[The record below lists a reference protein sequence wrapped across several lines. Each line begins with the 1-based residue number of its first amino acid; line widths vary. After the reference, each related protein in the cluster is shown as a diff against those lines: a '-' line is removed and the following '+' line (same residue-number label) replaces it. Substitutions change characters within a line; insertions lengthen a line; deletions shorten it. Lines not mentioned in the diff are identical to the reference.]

1 MKHWYIFLLAV
12 LWCVQAVGQ
21 EGGFNPSNPPEPGQ
35 RYHLT
40 VSTMPA
46 EGGWTSPSG
55 RQQYGLGETVR
66 LNAYANTGFHFA
78 GWSQNGEVV
87 STESSYTYTIP
98 AADSELTALFEFGPE
113 SPEEPSPV
121 PLRHKLTLRAE
132 PSGGGSFNISSG
144 TLFGEGSTVRLQA
157 YTETGFEFVG
167 WRREGQTVSTDGAY
181 SFVMGTEDEELTG
194 VFRFNPANP
203 GNPGANSWN
212 KTTGELIVDDFVP
225 GNIMSAVDAV
235 IGGSGNRGA
244 VTMVTVAGQMSSY
257 DFGLVD
263 YMDNC
268 TLADLSRT
276 GGYTEIP
283 GYAFDGTAL
292 ASVSLPACVERI
304 GYRAFGNCAALTTL
318 SCYAQTP
325 PVLDNN
331 VFEGVNDGLVV
342 RVLASALPL
351 YSEAEGWKDFT
362 LLPLTEEVRSLEVNL
377 PADSGNRYANTT
389 LELINQ
395 TNGQKQRYVV
405 TDRTVYTFNGLLRN
419 CTYSVV
425 LRSANGAELGR
436 IDDIE
441 LDEADASVAFSS
453 LKELL
458 DVTLQ
463 VLLPDG
469 TDVTGMTQVTWL
481 DSAGTYLSQGQTLT
495 GLVAGTKLAYRV
507 ALDEKLGTEY
517 VVPAEQDYTVQAGSG
532 NNPACRLEAIAQV
545 AVAGRVTGEA
555 DDALSGAVV
564 SVSQKLNGQYS
575 KSFSTR
581 TDARGNFSLKVYD
594 AESTVSVSA
603 TDYVNYT
610 ASVPG
615 FGQDT
620 DLGVLRLEP
629 ISGPTVNL
637 AFTYTPSVREG
648 EVADTQS
655 WYSDY
660 ENVAYS
666 VYNETQG
673 RAVEGV
679 SVQYP
684 SLVLTEGA
692 EAGDRLRLTATS
704 KTGSFL
710 PVETTVVIAEDGS
723 ASATFPIVAWG
734 GIAASYN
741 TTDNASVTG
750 MLYDARGEL
759 VGKYA
764 YANSSLSIPSLPDGG
779 YTLVTMAGS
788 TFFNSV
794 LRLSQLAASGLT
806 EGTDYVQDVVDVKS
820 GVIVTVSNE
829 SVPPL
834 DESKLYYTGSNT
846 AFTVN
851 KASIVAGN
859 YLTLKGQVDF
869 REEYAGRV
877 SDVCLAVDL
886 PSSCSFVENSVMV
899 GSQISGYTLDGNRL
913 TIPFGE
919 DHSEQIRFCVIPT
932 AGGSFIPSAFVE
944 FELDGK
950 TVQQPIG
957 SAYSEVKDLSI
968 TVPEVVAKTSVPIS
982 GTAVGKSEVEIY
994 DNGILIGQTTAL
1006 ANGLWS
1012 TACELNEPYNLSSH
1026 SIYAKVRT
1034 PQGVL
1039 LQSETRVVDYDMN
1052 AIQVSS
1058 VTMFYDNPELNKMYE
1073 VTFDFQ
1079 NPTSEAQKYT
1089 YCIWNKEFSFTI
1101 NFTDNSPEK
1110 VSNVVLHV
1118 KTGDGNWRA
1127 LNARYDAKKDLWVAH
1142 GEFGDNYDGIVPVN
1156 VSVEFDLSST
1166 EIVLSEEMISDAY
1179 AVLTKEQENLS
1190 RHNQQTDSLHTLIVD
1205 ERNKIPLDLDVL
1217 SSLYSQYFALI
1228 SMAEPVL
1235 EETDTTLITDREL
1248 EVMQSEY
1255 DAFEAEYGTVSCD
1268 SLLTVSLSNIRYE
1281 VEESDISGIF
1291 AVSTCA
1297 GYTESQLG
1305 EEFEK
1310 IAVTNGSFLYVRSEE
1325 DSITILDF
1333 TNDVCYT
1340 VSSTTVGLMR
1350 ASSSEDFVA
1359 RMRAFIRELDKKS
1372 EKVRDIAGKIMDVVS
1387 KVEEHIQGGIKFA
1400 QEGGSAAYLQL
1411 LKLRRAQASGID
1423 VSQNRIFLLEMIVDG
1438 YQAEYNGL
1446 KKLKQAMSQFNSKFY
1461 SSVFGGIGIISNLI
1475 SCKGDLDKFINTYY
1489 SVPDPCEDD
1498 EAEADDI
1505 RNRIRIAGIAAGI
1518 YYVGNIS
1525 GDVISL
1531 LSIGPSVAAAPATA
1545 GSSLGVAL
1553 VAVGKLALSYGL
1565 QKAYE
1570 KSTEMFFNYAKT
1582 RIASLD
1588 CNQDDPDDD
1597 DGNNDNDGNNGG
1609 AGGSGNGSGRGTPS
1623 GNSDL
1628 DVSIDPSGF
1637 VYEAVES
1644 NRLAGV
1650 TATCYYKEM
1659 VEDMYGDLHE
1669 QVVLWNAAD
1678 YAQQNPLFT
1687 DEMGMYRWDV
1697 PQGLWQVK
1705 FEKEGYQTTYSE
1717 WLPVPPPQLEVNI
1730 GMVQTAQPVVTA
1742 VRGYD
1747 TGVEI
1752 DFSKYMDT
1760 ETLAS
1765 DHIGIQLRGQALQGD
1780 ISLTDAEPNPTAPG
1794 EAFASH
1800 LRFVPAEPL
1809 AVGDTVLVTVS
1820 RRVRSYA
1827 GIQMEGD
1834 YSQEVVI
1841 SQEPRLQTD
1850 TLLQVPYGGTA
1861 TLTVTVLPVA
1871 ESAGRTLAV
1880 SSTSQ
1885 AIASVQPSEVVMD
1898 ATGTATFTV
1907 AGELLGRT
1915 ALRLSVADMALQANV
1930 AIAVV
1935 EPEEEILTRHYDL
1948 VAGWNYVSFNLSDE
1962 RLASPAALLSSLGEE
1977 AEALRGQ
1984 DGELVRD
1991 DVQGGWKGT
2000 LMRLR
2005 PEQGYK
2011 LKLRQA
2017 STFDLEGPA
2026 AKTYEATLT
2035 LGEGWNWIGF
2045 VPQTEM
2051 GVGDAFAHL
2060 EADEND
2066 VVSSPEG
2073 FAVWDGTSWQGSLS
2087 NLLPGRSYLYYS
2099 RSLKSFNYPQ
2109 EGASAPVPGGVSSA
2123 PWPLRVADF
2132 PDVMPL
2138 LASLMTASGEYVEAG
2153 RYVVGAFAGDQCRG
2167 ISVEIEGRFYL
2178 PIVGEG
2184 RGQNISL
2191 RALDTMTGEEYAVT
2205 EAVTFDSTAVCVDC
2219 SAPMQLHLGKPLG
2232 IASLSQ
2238 WLYLSPNPVRHVL
2251 YVRGG
2256 GLVQAGS
2263 EARIY
2268 NSAGAVCLMMKGADL
2283 SAGIDV
2289 SSLTSGLYFLEVQDA
2304 EGQAVRLKFLK
2315 VD

>member
-441 LDEADASVAFSS
+441 LDEADVSVAFSS

-495 GLVAGTKLAYRV
+495 GQVAGTKLAYRV

-877 SDVCLAVDL
+877 SDVRLAVDL

-932 AGGSFIPSAFVE
+932 AGGSFTPSAFVE

-982 GTAVGKSEVEIY
+982 GTAVGRSEVKVY
-994 DNGILIGQTTAL
+994 DNGVLIGETTSL
-1006 ANGLWS
+1006 ANGLWFIS
-1012 TACELNEPYNLSSH
+1012 CELFGAENLTTH
-1026 SIYAKVRT
+1026 DIYATVETSEGIR
-1034 PQGVL
+1034 
-1039 LQSETRVVDYDMN
+1039 LQTETRSTFYNQN
-1052 AIQVSS
+1052 AIQVLN
-1058 VTMFYDNPELNKMYE
+1058 VTMRNTAHGASNLDLLEYT
-1073 VTFDFQ
+1073 VVFDFL
-1079 NPTSEAQKYT
+1079 NPTTSSQVYWYWPSYPDFT
-1089 YCIWNKEFSFTI
+1089 FTI
-1101 NFTDNSPEK
+1101 DFTNNSPSV
-1110 VSNVVLHV
+1110 VSNVALHV
-1118 KTGDGNWRA
+1118 KTSSDEVVRLPA
-1127 LNARYDAKKDLWVAH
+1127 SYDRTKDLWMATRPFYS
-1142 GEFGDNYDGIVPVN
+1142 GSLPLN
-1156 VSVEFDLSST
+1156 VSVTYEYADYSLCDSIAYINELDKNIGLPAVDDFKNELGFTTYCMRSATSDIAMNCLYAKLDAAEKASLLNKISQSQFELVEENGEFSYYTTVDDAAFQLLKTTPDSLFLYAYFDC
-1166 EIVLSEEMISDAY
+1166 EDAY
-1179 AVLTKEQENLS
+1179 F
-1190 RHNQQTDSLHTLIVD
+1190 D
-1205 ERNKIPLDLDVL
+1205 EYAALLKGQGRASAGQDVPPIERIAGYAPGADQIAP
-1217 SSLYSQYFALI
+1217 S
-1228 SMAEPVL
+1228 
-1235 EETDTTLITDREL
+1235 TDRL
-1248 EVMQSEY
+1248 NQWR
-1255 DAFEAEYGTVSCD
+1255 DHIIRGAIDEANRK
-1268 SLLTVSLSNIRYE
+1268 LK
-1281 VEESDISGIF
+1281 
-1291 AVSTCA
+1291 CA
-1297 GYTESQLG
+1297 DE
-1305 EEFEK
+1305 
-1310 IAVTNGSFLYVRSEE
+1310 VTNINLHSAVKGLRQSVGFSLGSFLAHSANLINTAGGRPS
-1325 DSITILDF
+1325 
-1333 TNDVCYT
+1333 N
-1340 VSSTTVGLMR
+1340 
-1350 ASSSEDFVA
+1350 
-1359 RMRAFIRELDKKS
+1359 
-1372 EKVRDIAGKIMDVVS
+1372 IA
-1387 KVEEHIQGGIKFA
+1387 
-1400 QEGGSAAYLQL
+1400 EGAHQMWEAGSAASDFG
-1411 LKLRRAQASGID
+1411 AGMEGITQAG
-1423 VSQNRIFLLEMIVDG
+1423 QF
-1438 YQAEYNGL
+1438 Y
-1446 KKLKQAMSQFNSKFY
+1446 LKQIHDAPDCPGDD
-1461 SSVFGGIGIISNLI
+1461 GGKGSN
-1475 SCKGDLDKFINTYY
+1475 
-1489 SVPDPCEDD
+1489 
-1498 EAEADDI
+1498 
-1505 RNRIRIAGIAAGI
+1505 
-1518 YYVGNIS
+1518 S
-1525 GDVISL
+1525 GD
-1531 LSIGPSVAAAPATA
+1531 
-1545 GSSLGVAL
+1545 
-1553 VAVGKLALSYGL
+1553 
-1565 QKAYE
+1565 
-1570 KSTEMFFNYAKT
+1570 
-1582 RIASLD
+1582 
-1588 CNQDDPDDD
+1588 
-1597 DGNNDNDGNNGG
+1597 
-1609 AGGSGNGSGRGTPS
+1609 SGNP
-1623 GNSDL
+1623 NSEY
-1628 DVSIDPSGF
+1628 VMDPSGF

-1871 ESAGRTLAV
+1871 ESAGCTLAV

-1962 RLASPAALLSSLGEE
+1962 RLASPVALLSSLGEE

-2011 LKLRQA
+2011 LKLRRA

-2109 EGASAPVPGGVSSA
+2109 EGASAPVSGGVSSA

-2167 ISVEIEGRFYL
+2167 ISAEIEGRFYL

-2263 EARIY
+2263 EVRIY